1 MEFKQAMRI
10 WKRMCGANS
19 ECNGHC
25 VLYDCCPGGGMPL
38 EYIECSSVNKIEAIL
53 TKWAEEH
60 PEKTI
65 ADDFFE
71 KFPKAPRDDT
81 NNPYPCAKDCGYSKP
96 PYCERVPFNCDNCWR
111 RPLEE
116 VEG

>member
-1 MEFKQAMRI
+1 MEFKEAMRI
-10 WKRMCGANS
+10 WKRI
-19 ECNGHC
+19 CNPQDDCEHC
-25 VLYDCCPGGGMPL
+25 PLGRGCPCEMTP
-38 EYIECSSVNKIEAIL
+38 ICIDMAKFEAIL
-53 TKWAEEH
+53 AKWAEDH

-71 KFPKAPRDDT
+71 KFPKAPRDDKNT
-81 NNPYPCAKDCGYSKP
+81 PYTCAKDCGYSKP

-116 VEG
+116 VE

>member
-10 WKRMCGANS
+10 FNRICKEREMCEG
-19 ECNGHC
+19 C
-25 VLYDCCPGGGMPL
+25 VLENKCIVLKECDC
-38 EYIECSSVNKIEAIL
+38 STAEAIL
-53 TKWAEEH
+53 AKWAEEH

-71 KFPKAPRDDT
+71 KHPKAKKRDDGT
-81 NNPYPCAKDCGYSKP
+81 PIPCVSDCGYIDRCRPGEKP
-96 PYCERVPFNCDNCWR
+96 CAECWR

-116 VEG
+116 AER

>member
-1 MEFKQAMRI
+1 MEFKEAMRI
-10 WKRMCGANS
+10 WKRI
-19 ECNGHC
+19 CNPQDDCEHC
-25 VLYDCCPGGGMPL
+25 PLGRGCPCEMTP
-38 EYIECSSVNKIEAIL
+38 ICIDMAKFEAIL
-53 TKWAEEH
+53 AKWEDEH

-71 KFPKAPRDDT
+71 KHPNAPRDDA

-116 VEG
+116 VE

>member
-1 MEFKQAMRI
+1 MEFKQAMRVI
-10 WKRMCGANS
+10 KRICTARDDCEKCELELNCPFVTVPS
-19 ECNGHC
+19 DHD
-25 VLYDCCPGGGMPL
+25 YD
-38 EYIECSSVNKIEAIL
+38 KAEAIL
-53 TKWAEEH
+53 AKWAEEH

-96 PYCERVPFNCDNCWR
+96 PYCKRVPVNCDSCWR

>member
-1 MEFKQAMRI
+1 MEFKQAMRVI
-10 WKRMCGANS
+10 KRICTARDDCEKCELKLNCPFVTAPS
-19 ECNGHC
+19 DHD
-25 VLYDCCPGGGMPL
+25 YD
-38 EYIECSSVNKIEAIL
+38 KAEAIL
-53 TKWAEEH
+53 AKWAAEH

-71 KFPKAPRDDT
+71 KHPKAKRGDNGEPKACAESCGYVKCE
-81 NNPYPCAKDCGYSKP
+81 PGAMPCA
-96 PYCERVPFNCDNCWR
+96 ECWR

>member
-1 MEFKQAMRI
+1 MEFKEAMRALNQI
-10 WKRMCGANS
+10 CRAHDECKRCPMYISCCEGIS
-19 ECNGHC
+19 ERP
-25 VLYDCCPGGGMPL
+25 V
-38 EYIECSSVNKIEAIL
+38 EAEAIL
-53 TKWAEEH
+53 AKWAAEH

-96 PYCERVPFNCDNCWR
+96 PYCKRVPVNCDSCWR

>member
-1 MEFKQAMRI
+1 MEFKEAMRI

-53 TKWAEEH
+53 AKWAEEH

-65 ADDFFE
+65 ADDFYE
-71 KFPKAPRDDT
+71 KHPNAPRDDANT
-81 NNPYPCAKDCGYSKP
+81 PYPCAKDCGYSKP
-96 PYCERVPFNCDNCWR
+96 QYCARVPVNCDSCWR

>member
-1 MEFKQAMRI
+1 MEFKQAMQVIKRI
-10 WKRMCGANS
+10 CAARDGCEKCELELNCPFATVPS
-19 ECNGHC
+19 DHDYDKAEA
-25 VLYDCCPGGGMPL
+25 VL
-38 EYIECSSVNKIEAIL
+38 A
-53 TKWAEEH
+53 KWAEEH

-71 KFPKAPRDDT
+71 KFPKAPRDDKNT
-81 NNPYPCAKDCGYSKP
+81 PYTCAKDCGYSKP
-96 PYCERVPFNCDNCWR
+96 PYCERVPFNCDKCWR

>member
-10 WKRMCGANS
+10 WKRMCTGFTTC
-19 ECNGHC
+19 EKCPLYLFDKDVHC
-25 VLYDCCPGGGMPL
+25 KWTMCYCPD
-38 EYIECSSVNKIEAIL
+38 EAEAIL
-53 TKWAEEH
+53 AKWAEEH

-71 KFPKAPRDDT
+71 KHPNAPRDDA
-81 NNPYPCAKDCGYSKP
+81 NDPYPCAKDCGYSKP
-96 PYCERVPFNCDNCWR
+96 PYCERIPFRCNNCWR

-116 VEG
+116 VE

>member
-10 WKRMCGANS
+10 FNRICKEREMCDG
-19 ECNGHC
+19 C
-25 VLYDCCPGGGMPL
+25 VLENKCIVL
-38 EYIECSSVNKIEAIL
+38 KECDYSTAEAIL
-53 TKWAEEH
+53 AKWAAKH

-71 KFPKAPRDDT
+71 KFPNALRDDNGCPT
-81 NNPYPCAKDCGYSKP
+81 TCARRLGYVCECLIAEDKASDC
-96 PYCERVPFNCDNCWR
+96 VACWR

-116 VEG
+116 EAHHD